1 MDKVIAHYNPSLR
14 SGLSVRGASPPR
26 PPNIYPNKHIRMAKT
41 SIHIE
46 PIKPSS
52 EKHNRREKELD
63 YIKPELTHLNE
74 SWELDSV
81 ANRLDAI
88 KQNYFRNTGQKLQK
102 KATPIR
108 EGVVVIDKAT
118 SMEDLRRFAEKIEE
132 RYKIKTIQIHI
143 HRDEGHHK
151 ASEWKPNLHAH
162 LVFDWTD
169 STTGK
174 TLKLKRQD
182 MAEIQTIL
190 AECLG
195 MERGKSSDRQHLT
208 AMQYKSAA
216 EEERLMSLEK
226 QVKHLNA
233 KYALNSLLESIT
245 HVNEK
250 KTLKNENNAL
260 KKHITDLEVE
270 VQKQSE
276 KINSLINR
284 IEKLDKEND
293 SLRDRL
299 SSNSRAAAIEGE
311 KRAVMLINKKLR
323 ECGLPEIDYRAYG
336 SGYEN
341 CVYLKGISERNRGLE
356 R

>member
-1 MDKVIAHYNPSLR
+1 MCGGQAPST
-14 SGLSVRGASPPR
+14 P
-26 PPNIYPNKHIRMAKT
+26 KKKIRMAKT

-52 EKHNRREKELD
+52 ERHNRREKELD
-63 YIKPELTHLNE
+63 YVRKDLTHLNE
-74 SWELDSV
+74 SWEFDSV
-81 ANRLDAI
+81 AHRLETI
-88 KQNYFRNTGQKLQK
+88 KENYFKSTGQRMQK

-108 EGVVVIDKAT
+108 EGVVVIDKST
-118 SMEDLRRFAEKIEE
+118 SISMEDLRRFAEQLQD
-132 RYKIKTIQIHI
+132 RFGIKTIQIHI
-143 HRDEGHHK
+143 HRDEGHVMAK
-151 ASEWKPNLHAH
+151 EWKPNLHAH
-162 LVFDWTD
+162 FVFDWSD
-169 STTGK
+169 DKGK
-174 TLKLKRQD
+174 TLKLNRQD

-190 AECLG
+190 SECTG
-195 MERGKSSDRQHLT
+195 MERGKSSN
-208 AMQYKSAA
+208 K
-216 EEERLMSLEK
+216 
-226 QVKHLNA
+226 KHLNA
-233 KYALNSLLESIT
+233 LQYKTAAEEKRKIELEKEVGHLNTKYALNSLLESIT

>member
-1 MDKVIAHYNPSLR
+1 MDKDIAHYNPK
-14 SGLSVRGASPPR
+14 GLCVRGASPLDPQ
-26 PPNIYPNKHIRMAKT
+26 KKIRMAKT

-52 EKHNRREKELD
+52 ERHNRREKELD
-63 YIKPELTHLNE
+63 YVRKDLTHLNE
-74 SWELDSV
+74 SWEFDSV

-88 KQNYFRNTGQKLQK
+88 KDNYFRNTGQKLQK

-108 EGVVVIDKAT
+108 EGVVVIDQST
-118 SMEDLRRFAEKIEE
+118 SMEDLRRFAEKLQD
-132 RYKIKTIQIHI
+132 RFFIKTIQIHI
-143 HRDEGHHK
+143 HRDEGHVMAK
-151 ASEWKPNLHAH
+151 EWKPNLHAH
-162 LVFDWTD
+162 FVFDWTD
-169 STTGK
+169 DKGK
-174 TLKLKRQD
+174 TLKLNRQD

-190 AECLG
+190 SDCLG
-195 MERGKSSDRQHLT
+195 MERGKSSDRKHLT
-208 AMQYKSAA
+208 AIQYKTAA
-216 EEERLMSLEK
+216 EEKRKIELEK
-226 QVKHLNA
+226 EVGHLNT
-233 KYALNSLLESIT
+233 KYALNSILESIT

-311 KRAVMLINKKLR
+311 KRAVMLINNKLR

-341 CVYLKGISERNRGLE
+341 CVYLKGISERNRSNGLE